1 VSEQGAEPTSGEP
14 GFPEAERA
22 AGHADSASGAAPAS
36 TQQTVQASARG
47 DYPMPWEDDA
57 NPLEGLQSYAS
68 KRATLRKSAEADGKI
83 VHPLT
88 GNRAWETPG
97 AEQEPETGAGSDGM
111 FGKQRLAALAAT
123 VALALVAGAVGGG
136 LLATSDRAHVAGSD
150 SAASGNRALE
160 AAVARIDA
168 DLLAVKASV
177 ENTSRLG
184 LMQFSQTSE
193 RLDKLEKVQ
202 AEPAAKLG
210 RLSEALEM
218 LRDAPPPVVS
228 PPIETARVISKDITG
243 SIPAPVTLST
253 KTTLV
258 RPPVVQGWLLRK
270 IANGVASIESRDGLF
285 EVRVGDS
292 VPGVGDVDAIR
303 RQDGRWAVVTSKGL
317 IVGH

>member
-1 VSEQGAEPTSGEP
+1 MSEQGAEPNSGERGP
-14 GFPEAERA
+14 PEAERA
-22 AGHADSASGAAPAS
+22 AGATDSGSASAPE
-36 TQQTVQASARG
+36 TVQTSARG

-57 NPLEGLQSYAS
+57 NPLDVVQSYAS
-68 KRATLRKSAEADGKI
+68 KRANLRKDPEARGK
-83 VHPLT
+83 VVNPLT
-88 GNRAWETPG
+88 GNRAWEAAG
-97 AEQEPETGAGSDGM
+97 AEQELETSPSSEGL

-136 LLATSDRAHVAGSD
+136 LLATSDLSHVAESD
-150 SAASGNRALE
+150 PAASGNRAVE

-168 DLLAVKASV
+168 DLLALKTSV

-184 LMQFSQTSE
+184 LVQFSQTSE
-193 RLDKLEKVQ
+193 RLEKLEKAQ

-210 RLSEALEM
+210 KLSEALEM
-218 LRDAPPPVVS
+218 LRDARPPVVV
-228 PPIETARVISKDITG
+228 PPLETARVIPKDATG
-243 SIPAPVTLST
+243 SIAAPAKLPS
-253 KTTLV
+253 KTAV
-258 RPPVVQGWLLRK
+258 ARSPVVQGWLLRK

-285 EVRVGDS
+285 EVRVGDP